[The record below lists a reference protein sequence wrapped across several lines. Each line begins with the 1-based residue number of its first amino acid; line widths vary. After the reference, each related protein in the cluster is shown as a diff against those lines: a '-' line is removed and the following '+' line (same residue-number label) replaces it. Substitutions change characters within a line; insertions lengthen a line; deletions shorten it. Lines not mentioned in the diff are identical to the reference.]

1 MQKPKRTIDL
11 FCEEPFRVFFPVGL
25 LLGAIG
31 VSVWIIYYEGITV
44 VYPGVSHARLMIEG
58 FIASFVIGFLGT
70 AGPRLTKT
78 PHFTRAEFFLLLTLD
93 LLSAGLHLGGAN
105 RAGDAFFALCL
116 LFFLFVLARRLAH
129 RQDSPPPNFVLVGL
143 SLVNG
148 LAGTV
153 LLALFENEAYS
164 VPYRIGAALLQQ
176 GFPLL
181 AILGVAPFM
190 LPLLLNLSTIDDF
203 PRSRRLSST
212 WMARAT
218 LAAAAGLTIDVA
230 FVIGAFGLTGLGAWL
245 RAGAII
251 LYLVAQMP
259 RTGQSFLGNCL
270 RLGLGAI
277 ALGFITEA
285 LWPQLRVAALHVVFI
300 TGFAFVILTVA
311 TRVILGHS
319 GHSHLFT
326 RRLPFHI
333 VVATLVALAMFSRFT
348 ADLAPRARAIHLVAA
363 AILWLIATLIW
374 AIKLVPKLVIVETE
388 V

>member
-1 MQKPKRTIDL
+1 MPKYERPIDL
-11 FCEEPFRVFFPVGL
+11 FCQEPFRIFFPVGL
-25 LLGAIG
+25 LLGVIG
-31 VSVWIIYYEGITV
+31 VSLWILYYAGITAL
-44 VYPGVSHARLMIEG
+44 YPGVSHARLMIEG

-70 AGPRLTKT
+70 AGPRFTAT
-78 PHFTRAEFFLLLTLD
+78 RHFSRAELFALLTLD

-105 RAGDAFFALCL
+105 RAGDATFGFCL
-116 LFFLFVLARRLAH
+116 AFFLVVLARRFIY
-129 RQDSPPPNFVLVGL
+129 RQDLPPPNFVLVGL

-153 LLALFENEAYS
+153 LLVLFGNEAYS
-164 VPYRIGAALLQQ
+164 ASYRIGAACLQQ

-190 LPLLLNLSTIDDF
+190 LPLLLNLSVIDDV
-203 PRSRRLSST
+203 PRSRRLSIT

-218 LAAAAGLTIDVA
+218 LVGAIGLTIDA
-230 FVIGAFGLTGLGAWL
+230 TFMLEAYGLTRLGAWL
-245 RAGAII
+245 RASAIVG
-251 LYLVAQMP
+251 YLVAQMP

-277 ALGFITEA
+277 ALGFIAEA
-285 LWPQLRVAALHVVFI
+285 LWPQLRIAASHVVFI

-311 TRVILGHS
+311 IRVILGHS
-319 GHSHLFT
+319 GNAHLFK

-333 VVATLVALAMFSRFT
+333 GVATLMALATFSRFT

-363 AILWLIATLIW
+363 AILWLVATLIW
-374 AIKLVPKLVIVETE
+374 AIKLVPKLTLVEN
-388 V
+388 